1 MENIFSVGF
10 DNFLSPP
17 ILCFLLGMFASFMKS
32 DLYVPDQLGKGLSL
46 FLMISIGL
54 QGGSLVKSSEWS
66 SQMTF
71 GLCLAVLLSFSIPF
85 LCRLILKSV
94 TSQSD
99 QEIALISAHY
109 GSISIVTLMTALEF
123 LKKSNIPYENS
134 VIPMAALMET
144 PAILA
149 GFFLMHKT
157 LVQKNFQKKSLLLR
171 EVFLNGAIILLL
183 GGFLIG
189 FISSSQSL
197 KSTLPFFSWPFKGV
211 LCFFLLDLGIKVAS
225 QLSNFKKISFPVILF
240 GIYMPIFG
248 ALIGSSLAAL
258 AGLELGTC
266 IVLGVLTASASYIAV
281 PAAMQTAFP
290 DLDNSTSITLSLNV
304 TFPFNI
310 FIGIPLYTYIVLNC
324 YDVVSSFG
332 LGN

>member
-1 MENIFSVGF
+1 MENVFSVGF
-10 DNFLSPP
+10 DHFLSPP
-17 ILCFLLGMFASFMKS
+17 ILCFLLGMFASFIKS
-32 DLYVPDQLGKGLSL
+32 DLYVPDQLGKGLAL

-54 QGGSLVKSSEWS
+54 QGGALVKNSVWS
-66 SQMTF
+66 AQMSF
-71 GLCLAVLLSFSIPF
+71 SLCLAVLLSFLIPF
-85 LCRLILKSV
+85 VCRSILKRVSN
-94 TSQSD
+94 QSD

-157 LVQKNFQKKSLLLR
+157 LGKNLQKKSLLLR

-189 FISSSQSL
+189 FISSSESL

-225 QLSNFKKISFPVILF
+225 QASNFKKISLPLLLF
-240 GIYMPIFG
+240 GIYMPIIG
-248 ALIGSSLAAL
+248 AIIGSLLSALIG
-258 AGLELGTC
+258 LEIGTC
-266 IVLGVLTASASYIAV
+266 IVLGVLTSSASYIAV

-290 DLDNSTSITLSLNV
+290 DLDNSKSITLSLNI

-332 LGN
+332 LGR